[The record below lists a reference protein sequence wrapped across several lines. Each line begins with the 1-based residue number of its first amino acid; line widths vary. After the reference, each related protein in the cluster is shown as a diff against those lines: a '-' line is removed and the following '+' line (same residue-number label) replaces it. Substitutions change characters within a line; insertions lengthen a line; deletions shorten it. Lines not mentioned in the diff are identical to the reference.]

1 MDKYKLR
8 FISVFIL
15 AALLLVAVVV
25 LRPNPDS
32 GLSKTLFW
40 RQKLESGQVNEIV
53 AVGDSRVL
61 HCIVP
66 EHFSS
71 QGIEPGLN
79 LGFRGAALNESL
91 VEFAASRLKAQGER
105 VLLVGVTPNS
115 FTPNA
120 NQSNGFEQEQKNLA
134 GTTFRFPNWLSNIF
148 YANQSDG
155 SDQEQGNRTAIVIGR
170 PNWLS
175 NILDRLQP
183 SSLAEVNRIARGKTK
198 PKSEHFHETG
208 WIDTTHASPNEK
220 EALKF
225 FRHRFDQNQA
235 DAKRI
240 SEFLSMVK
248 EYSTSGILVVCFR
261 PPVTTEMAKLED
273 TLSGFSYAQFKTDLD
288 EAGGIWI
295 DAEDPELNSYD
306 GSHLDGESA
315 RKLSATFAIKIK
327 QHLGT
332 KLKP

>member
-1 MDKYKLR
+1 M
-8 FISVFIL
+8 
-15 AALLLVAVVV
+15 LLIAVAV

-32 GLSKTLFW
+32 GMSKTLFW
-40 RQKLESGQVNEIV
+40 RQKLESDNVNAMV

-66 EHFSS
+66 EQFSS
-71 QGIEPGLN
+71 EGIEPGLN
-79 LGFRGAALNESL
+79 LGFRGAALNEDL
-91 VEFAASRLKAQGER
+91 VQFAASRLKEQGQR

-120 NQSNGFEQEQKNLA
+120 NQSNGFDQEQKNVDVA
-134 GTTFRFPNWLSNIF
+134 TFRFPNWLCKFFMASPS
-148 YANQSDG
+148 AG
-155 SDQEQGNRTAIVIGR
+155 AEKEQEHLSPAFRL

-175 NILDRLQP
+175 NILDRLKP
-183 SSLAEVNRIARGKTK
+183 TSLAELNRVARGKTK

-208 WIDTTHASPNEK
+208 WVDTTHSSPNEK

-235 DAKRI
+235 DAERV
-240 SEFLSMVK
+240 SQFLSMVK
-248 EYSTSGILVVCFR
+248 EYSTNGILVVCFR
-261 PPVTTEMAKLED
+261 PPVTKEMAELED
-273 TLSGFSYAQFKTDLD
+273 TLSGFSYGQFQKDLD

-295 DAEDPELNSYD
+295 DGEDPELKTYD
-306 GSHLDGESA
+306 GSHLDGDSA
-315 RKLSATFAIKIK
+315 RKLSASFAVKIK
-327 QHLGT
+327 QLLGT

>member
-1 MDKYKLR
+1 MDKHKLR
-8 FISVFIL
+8 IISVFIL
-15 AALLLVAVVV
+15 AVLLMAAVVV
-25 LRPNPDS
+25 LRPSTDS

-66 EHFSS
+66 EQFSS
-71 QGIEPGLN
+71 EGIEPGLN
-79 LGFRGAALNESL
+79 LGFRGAALNEKL
-91 VEFAASRLKAQGER
+91 VEFAASKLKGQGQR
-105 VLLVGVTPNS
+105 VLLIGVTPNS

-120 NQSNGFEQEQKNLA
+120 NQSNGFEQEQKNLKA
-134 GTTFRFPNWLSNIF
+134 ATFRFPNWLSNMF
-148 YANQSDG
+148 SANQSNSSG
-155 SDQEQGNRTAIVIGR
+155 ENQEQLSPAIR
-170 PNWLS
+170 LPNWLS

-183 SSLAEVNRIARGKTK
+183 SSLAEVTRVARGKTK

-240 SEFLSMVK
+240 GQLHSLVQ
-248 EYSTSGILVVCFR
+248 EYSTRGILVVCFR
-261 PPVTTEMAKLED
+261 PPVTKEMAELED
-273 TLSGFSYAQFKTDLD
+273 SHSGFSYAQFKNDLAG
-288 EAGGIWI
+288 AGGIWI
-295 DAEDPELNSYD
+295 DAEDPELKSYD
-306 GSHLDGESA
+306 GSHLDGDSA
-315 RKLSATFAIKIK
+315 RKLSATLAIKIK